1 MAKYLIIGD
10 GVNVPANKDK
20 VEPLL
25 RHAGYDTGEDFDALV
40 EAVIEDGV
48 PLHVGGAVFYLDRC
62 LKFSKTEERR
72 LVRRKVREERENDRI
87 AYAKFVE
94 MYRDRSLSVV

>member
-10 GVNVPANKDK
+10 GVNTPANKDK

-25 RHAGYDTGEDFDALV
+25 RRAGYDTETDFDALV

-48 PLHVGGAVFYLDRC
+48 PLHVGGAVYYLDQC
-62 LKFSKTEERR
+62 LRHSKTEERKR
-72 LVRRKVREERENDRI
+72 LLRRMREERENDRI

-94 MYRDRSLSVV
+94 MYGSNRLSVK